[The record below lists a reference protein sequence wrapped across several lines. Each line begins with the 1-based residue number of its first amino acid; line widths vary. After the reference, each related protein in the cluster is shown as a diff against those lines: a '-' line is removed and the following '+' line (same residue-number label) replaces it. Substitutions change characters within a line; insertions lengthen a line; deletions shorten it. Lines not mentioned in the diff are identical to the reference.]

1 MNAENNIESPEC
13 RVVVSSTAIVR
24 RLLELPPET
33 EIQQPDGIW
42 RRLTDNEYESANH
55 TDTIYGDGMPFW
67 VQGWRDLHHRLRV
80 PENTDLQK
88 ENKTMRDAVRL
99 LRFAKEETKH
109 PDTIRLDWLDNWGFE
124 YAGMLGAWCIGL
136 PDGQSGNTRD
146 IREAI
151 DAAMPNHLLAARR
164 SGMY

>member
-1 MNAENNIESPEC
+1 MNTENNIESPEC

-55 TDTIYGDGMPFW
+55 TDTIYGDRMPFW

-80 PENTDLQK
+80 PKGSDSKRIDWLAYNGCAWAGCE
-88 ENKTMRDAVRL
+88 KTHKDWQLDKGEMWIERYNGSLRDAIDEAMSPNEKAEPL
-99 LRFAKEETKH
+99 
-109 PDTIRLDWLDNWGFE
+109 P
-124 YAGMLGAWCIGL
+124 
-136 PDGQSGNTRD
+136 PDGERGR
-146 IREAI
+146 
-151 DAAMPNHLLAARR
+151 H
-164 SGMY
+164 

>member
-1 MNAENNIESPEC
+1 MNTENNIESPEC

-33 EIQQPDGIW
+33 EIQQPDGMW

-80 PENTDLQK
+80 PQGSDSKRIDWLAQ
-88 ENKTMRDAVRL
+88 RCYLPGD
-99 LRFAKEETKH
+99 H
-109 PDTIRLDWLDNWGFE
+109 PDTDILVVVSEKWSPLGSFSCNEENDNK
-124 YAGMLGAWCIGL
+124 ALRA
-136 PDGQSGNTRD
+136 
-146 IREAI
+146 AI
-151 DAAMPNHLLAARR
+151 DKMMAFEKRKDA
-164 SGMY
+164 